1 MGRSSEEAALSARID
16 AVDWRGVVE
25 SLDRD
30 GFARIPELLGEEQT
44 RSLADLWRD
53 EGRFRKRVV
62 LAQHRFGDGGEYKYL
77 RYPLPTPVARLRQ
90 RLYARLAVVA
100 NRWSEQLRR
109 DERWPRSLTRFLA
122 DCHAHGQTRP
132 TPLLLRYWS
141 GGYNRMHQDLYG
153 ALAFPLQVTVLLSR
167 PGVDFLGGEFLL
179 LENRPRMQS
188 RAEAVALGPGEAI
201 VFPTRERPVAGARGF
216 SRAQLRHGV
225 SRIHEGERT
234 TLGIIFHD
242 AR

>member
-153 ALAFPLQVTVLLSR
+153 AVAFP
-167 PGVDFLGGEFLL
+167 
-179 LENRPRMQS
+179 MQS